1 MESVVVKLIASR
13 GWHVY
18 GKTVWPSPSFNDVL
32 VAEKETDEKA
42 LMHDK
47 HAVAWKRKVKSK
59 LVPDI
64 VGHVPRE
71 LSRAVWYFLDLG
83 GKAIGNVFE
92 RKYYPSPIPRGGL
105 EIILKV
111 KFSISDD
118 NRRFSERLREIIETY
133 NEPFPE
139 AKEINDITPGE
150 MEEYEEEDKNTV
162 NCDFCIVVDDEEVIE
177 IDSD

>member
-59 LVPDI
+59 LIPDI
-64 VGHVPRE
+64 VRHVPRE

-92 RKYYPSPIPRGGL
+92 RKYCPSPIPRGGL
-105 EIILKV
+105 E
-111 KFSISDD
+111 KF
-118 NRRFSERLREIIETY
+118 
-133 NEPFPE
+133 
-139 AKEINDITPGE
+139 
-150 MEEYEEEDKNTV
+150 
-162 NCDFCIVVDDEEVIE
+162 
-177 IDSD
+177 